1 MGDIGNSASDGPELS
16 RSFLLRYGCAAI
28 SIALATWVRILL
40 DPMLGPEIQ
49 FPTLLFAVLL
59 TAWYGGRLPALAAV
73 FLGVFSADYFL
84 VAPRGSFL
92 FKNEAQLAG
101 LLLYTGA
108 GVGIAALGGSMGAAT
123 LGSIRKLQRAR
134 EERVQIEERLRLT
147 SRELAAE
154 AKFRELLEASPDG
167 VVVVNRKGKIVL
179 VNAQVEKLFGY
190 AREELLGQAIE
201 ILVPERFRDK
211 HPGHREGFF
220 ADPRV
225 RTMGA
230 GLELYALRKD
240 GSEFPVEISLS
251 PVQTEEGALVS
262 STIRDITE
270 RKRAERSRDQLAS
283 IVDYSDDAI
292 IGKSLEGLIVNW
304 NKGAE
309 RLYGYSARE
318 VIGKPISILL
328 PPNHADEWPE
338 IILKIQRGEVIKEET
353 VRMRKDGTLI
363 DVALTVSPIRNSRG
377 HLTAASVF
385 ARDIRER
392 KRADAKFR
400 GLLEAAPD
408 AVVVVNPEGKIV
420 LVNRQVEK
428 LFGYLREE
436 LQGQKI
442 EMLVPERFR
451 GQHPGHRTGF
461 FADPRVRTMGAGVEL
476 YALRKDGTEFPV
488 EISLSPL
495 ETEEGVLV
503 SSAIRDITRRKKAEA
518 KFRGLLEAAPDA
530 VVVVNREGKIVLVNT
545 QVEKLFGYVREELL
559 GQRIEMLVPERFRGQ
574 HPGHRTGFF
583 ADPRVRTMGAGVEL
597 YALRK
602 DGTEFP
608 VEISLSPLETEE
620 GVLVSSAIRDITDR
634 KQAEAKFRGLLEAAP
649 DAVVVVN
656 REGKIVLVNT
666 QVEKLFGYVR
676 EELLGQKIE
685 MLVPERFR
693 GQHPGHRTG
702 FFGDPRVRTMG
713 AGVELYALRKDGTE
727 FPVEISLSPL
737 ETEEG
742 VLVSSAIRDITDRKQ
757 AEAKFRGLLEAAPDA
772 VVVVNREG
780 NIVLV
785 NTQVQKLF
793 GYVREE
799 LLGQKIEM
807 LVPERFRGQHPGHR
821 TGFFVDPRVR
831 TMGAGVE
838 LYALRKNGTEFPV
851 EISLSP
857 LETEEGVLVSSAIRD
872 ITDRKQAEAKFR
884 GLLEAAPDAVV
895 VVNREG
901 KIVLANRQ
909 VEKLFG
915 YVREEL
921 LGQKI
926 EMLVPERFRAQHP
939 GHRLGFF
946 ADPRVRTMGAG
957 VELYALRKDGTEFP
971 VEISLSPL
979 ETEEGVLVSSA
990 IRDITERR
998 AVEDELRRSRA
1009 VLQGL
1014 FDSLPGLYLIL
1025 TPDLKII
1032 SVSDAY
1038 LEATMTRRE
1047 ELIGRG
1053 VFEAFPDNPG
1063 DVSANG
1069 VAHLRAS
1076 FDHVRHTS
1084 APDTMAIQKYD
1095 IRRPDGTFE
1104 ERYWSPMNSPV
1115 LAPDGRIEYLI
1126 HRVVDV
1132 SEFVRR
1138 KSEAGSKPVERL
1150 THIEQMEAEI
1160 FHNSAQLESA
1170 NRQLHDANTQLQQAK
1185 ADSEAA
1191 NKAKSTFLS
1200 TMSHEIR
1207 TPMNAILGYAQL
1219 MLRDPGL
1226 GTDAKENLRIIG
1238 RSGEHLLTLIN
1249 DVLDM
1254 SKIEAGRT
1262 ELNPVTFNFS
1272 TLVNDLG
1279 TMFRLRAET
1288 KGLRFEMVVDGE
1300 SVLYILADE
1309 GKTRQAL
1316 INLLGNAIK
1325 FTQKG
1330 RVTLRVTLHQRNAAG
1345 LWLSARVEDTG
1356 AGISEEE
1363 QQKLFEAFTQA
1374 GRGREIQKGTGLGL
1388 AITRSYA
1395 RLMGGDVTVS
1405 SSPGNGSI
1413 FHFEIPVE
1421 RGDAGVAIKR
1431 SGSHRVIGLRAG
1443 TNIPGI
1449 LVVDDQFEN
1458 RDWLMKLLTSIG
1470 FAVRGAE
1477 NGEAAIRN
1485 WEEWNPALI
1494 LMDVHMPVMDG
1505 LEATRIIKADPRGK
1519 ETAIV
1524 TLTASALEDER
1535 LIAAESGADGFLS
1548 KPCREDELL
1557 EKMRALLNITYD
1569 YEEMSAG
1576 EGQPSAGAR
1585 ALSTEG
1591 LRQLPPALVE
1601 ELRNAIFSGNIRRLN
1616 ELLLK
1621 VHETA
1626 DAGSAD
1632 AMQKLADNYEYDA
1645 LTRLLEEACRR

>member
-40 DPMLGPEIQ
+40 DPMLGPEIP

-503 SSAIRDITRRKKAEA
+503 SSAIRDITRRKK
-518 KFRGLLEAAPDA
+518 
-530 VVVVNREGKIVLVNT
+530 
-545 QVEKLFGYVREELL
+545 
-559 GQRIEMLVPERFRGQ
+559 
-574 HPGHRTGFF
+574 
-583 ADPRVRTMGAGVEL
+583 
-597 YALRK
+597 
-602 DGTEFP
+602 
-608 VEISLSPLETEE
+608 
-620 GVLVSSAIRDITDR
+620 
-634 KQAEAKFRGLLEAAP
+634 AEAKFRGLLEAAP